1 MIRIAIFHLLLLTAL
16 VYALRKGGGPERA
29 MALIIIAMSV
39 SDLLLHQ
46 FVPPRFTSLD
56 AGHLA
61 IDLSAAAATMVLALT
76 AHRFWPMAAA
86 VLQLLPL
93 LAHFS
98 KAVSVS
104 IHPVA
109 YLTMQVGASWLLP
122 PLLVFATWRHRR
134 RIRTTGSDR
143 SWHASW
149 RRSTPATANR

>member
-29 MALIIIAMSV
+29 MALIILAMSV
-39 SDLLLHQ
+39 SDL
-46 FVPPRFTSLD
+46 
-56 AGHLA
+56 
-61 IDLSAAAATMVLALT
+61 
-76 AHRFWPMAAA
+76 
-86 VLQLLPL
+86 LQLLPL

-98 KAVSVS
+98 KAVNVS
-104 IHPVA
+104 IQPVA
-109 YLTMQVGASWLLP
+109 YLTTQVGASWLLP
-122 PLLVFATWRHRR
+122 PLLVLATWRHQR

>member
-1 MIRIAIFHLLLLTAL
+1 MNRIAIFHLLLLAAL
-16 VYALRKGGGPERA
+16 VYALRKGAGPERT
-29 MALIIIAMSV
+29 MALIIITMSV

-61 IDLSAAAATMVLALT
+61 IDIFAAAATMILALT
-76 AHRFWPMAAA
+76 AHRFWPMVAA

-104 IHPVA
+104 VHPVA

-122 PLLVFATWRHRR
+122 PLLVLATWRHQQ
-134 RIRTTGSDR
+134 RIRKTGSDR

>member
-29 MALIIIAMSV
+29 MALIIIAMSA

-46 FVPPRFTSLD
+46 VVPPRFTSLD

-61 IDLSAAAATMVLALT
+61 IDLFAAAATMVLALT

-104 IHPVA
+104 VHPVA

-122 PLLVFATWRHRR
+122 PLLVLATWRHRG

-143 SWHASW
+143 SWYASW